1 MQQRRSSV
9 SARGSNARIIRR
21 VWLAGIAVG
30 LLVVAGLI
38 RYAAGTG
45 HSSTKQSIT
54 RSSSAQQQRL
64 RYGQFNLGIAY
75 GSTRKQVLR
84 QIGSPT
90 AKQGDCWLYRGHVG
104 RIRGRYSGP
113 YVDAMRFCFS
123 DGPAGGQAVTQ
134 IFSHSPIHT
143 IIKKDPVT
151 HSISK
156 KTFQARWD
164 IPIDIAPVPDWYLQ
178 EGS

>member
-1 MQQRRSSV
+1 MQQRRSPV
-9 SARGSNARIIRR
+9 PALGPNARHRR
-21 VWLAGIAVG
+21 AWLAGI
-30 LLVVAGLI
+30 VAGLLAVAGVI
-38 RYAAGTG
+38 HYATGTG
-45 HSSTKQSIT
+45 NSSTKESIT

-64 RYGQFNLGIAY
+64 GYGQFNLGIAY
-75 GSTRKQVLR
+75 GSTPTQVLR

-90 AKQGDCWLYRGHVG
+90 AKQADCWLYRGHVG